1 MPLSQEGLVKAKELI
16 ARYPK
21 TRSAMLPLLFLVQAE
36 EGYVSPAGVAEV
48 AELLGV
54 TKAEVGAVATFYTMY
69 HRRPAGKY
77 VVSVC
82 RTLSCQMRGSDEVT
96 AALLERCGTELH
108 GTTDDGMVT
117 VEEVEC
123 LAACDGAPVVQVNY
137 ENYERLTPER
147 ATALADALLRD
158 EVPPPT
164 FAERGSVTEP
174 SSAAAYWRL
183 ADPLSEPPPR
193 LTGQPEPE
201 PVPATAFPDQPPAP
215 SDKADPTTR
224 PVEELR
230 TGADHA
236 GAPGGEPL
244 PEAPAA
250 AAGPEPDGEAAQ
262 QAGSGTARR
271 RRRGRRPAGTAEPSV
286 DDAATDT
293 EAQAPQPDAQAQDA
307 AAPEPSAGARPR
319 GRQPRDV
326 AEEAGPH
333 QREEPGGE
341 PQ

>member
-1 MPLSQEGLVKAKELI
+1 MPLSPEGLVKAKELV

-21 TRSAMLPLLFLVQAE
+21 ARSAMLPLLFLVQAE

-77 VVSVC
+77 VLSVC

-108 GTTDDGMVT
+108 QTTPDGMVT

-137 ENYERLTPER
+137 ENYERVTPKE
-147 ATALADALLRD
+147 AVSLAEALLRD

-164 FAERGSVTEP
+164 FAGRGSVTEP
-174 SSAAAYWRL
+174 SSRAAYWRL
-183 ADPLSEPPPR
+183 AGLGDPSPDLGGRPERPSGEDAATEPEA
-193 LTGQPEPE
+193 QEPEHE
-201 PVPATAFPDQPPAP
+201 PVPAGD
-215 SDKADPTTR
+215 
-224 PVEELR
+224 
-230 TGADHA
+230 
-236 GAPGGEPL
+236 GG
-244 PEAPAA
+244 
-250 AAGPEPDGEAAQ
+250 
-262 QAGSGTARR
+262 
-271 RRRGRRPAGTAEPSV
+271 
-286 DDAATDT
+286 
-293 EAQAPQPDAQAQDA
+293 
-307 AAPEPSAGARPR
+307 
-319 GRQPRDV
+319 DV
-326 AEEAGPH
+326 HEEAGPH
-333 QREEPGGE
+333 QREAPGGD

>member
-1 MPLSQEGLVKAKELI
+1 MPLSPEGLVKAKELV

-21 TRSAMLPLLFLVQAE
+21 ARSAMLPLLFLVQAE

-48 AELLGV
+48 AKLLGV

-108 GTTDDGMVT
+108 QTTPDGMVT

-137 ENYERLTPER
+137 ENYERFTPKE
-147 ATALADALLRD
+147 AVSLAEALLRD

-174 SSAAAYWRL
+174 SSRAAYWRL
-183 ADPLSEPPPR
+183 AGLGQPPAEAPSAPAAGTEPEAQEP
-193 LTGQPEPE
+193 QPEP
-201 PVPATAFPDQPPAP
+201 A
-215 SDKADPTTR
+215 PTT
-224 PVEELR
+224 
-230 TGADHA
+230 G
-236 GAPGGEPL
+236 GGEVH
-244 PEAPAA
+244 E
-250 AAGPEPDGEAAQ
+250 Q
-262 QAGSGTARR
+262 
-271 RRRGRRPAGTAEPSV
+271 
-286 DDAATDT
+286 
-293 EAQAPQPDAQAQDA
+293 
-307 AAPEPSAGARPR
+307 
-319 GRQPRDV
+319 
-326 AEEAGPH
+326 AGPH
-333 QREEPGGE
+333 QREVPGGE